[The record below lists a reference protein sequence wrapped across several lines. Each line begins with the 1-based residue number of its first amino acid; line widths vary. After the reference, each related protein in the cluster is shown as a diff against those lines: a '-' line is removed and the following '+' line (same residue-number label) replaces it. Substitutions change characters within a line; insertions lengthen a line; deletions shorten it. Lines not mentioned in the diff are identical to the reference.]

1 MKKYRLG
8 TFIAVLAVGT
18 IITGCGTPLIELTN
32 EEVDFISYS
41 AARIVSKHNIRQKDG
56 MINVIIDEDVEE
68 ETEVVSSEESSQ
80 VVQEENAIQEN
91 SGTTSEE
98 AETRVSLAEA
108 MGHASDL
115 SVAYKGSSVSKHY
128 EEGRYYSIDAE
139 SGKTFYMMKFTVKNI
154 SQSVVTLDNM
164 SWRGTFKLV
173 TDNIKVNSELTSLSG
188 DLSTYRG
195 TIAPGETKDVILLF
209 EISETKANSI
219 SSPKLQVVVNKK
231 TSEIKL

>member
-80 VVQEENAIQEN
+80 LTWQ
-91 SGTTSEE
+91 
-98 AETRVSLAEA
+98 RV
-108 MGHASDL
+108 G
-115 SVAYKGSSVSKHY
+115 VGS
-128 EEGRYYSIDAE
+128 
-139 SGKTFYMMKFTVKNI
+139 
-154 SQSVVTLDNM
+154 
-164 SWRGTFKLV
+164 RG
-173 TDNIKVNSELTSLSG
+173 G
-188 DLSTYRG
+188 G
-195 TIAPGETKDVILLF
+195 
-209 EISETKANSI
+209 
-219 SSPKLQVVVNKK
+219 
-231 TSEIKL
+231 